1 MKFSDRLDKMPP
13 YMFAELDKIKD
24 KMIIEGRE
32 LLDLGVGDPVEA
44 PPSHILD
51 ALKGS
56 FQNIENHRYP
66 PYPGTNAF
74 RQAVARFY
82 ERRFNVNLDPSK
94 EILALLGSKEGL
106 AHIFQVMLS
115 PGDYV
120 ILTDPCFPMY
130 RLAAI
135 LAGGEIYSLS
145 IEQDNG
151 YIPDLESIPMKV
163 LKKTKMIL
171 LNYPNNPTT
180 TVASLGFFSEAI
192 AFAKEYGV
200 LLCNDNAYSEI
211 TFDGFRPP
219 SLLEVPGAKE
229 VAIEFNSLSKPYN
242 MAGWRIG
249 YAVGNNEVIASLGKV
264 KEVVDSGIWKAIQEA
279 GVDALDN
286 GDSDIR
292 NMIKVYQSRRDIVV
306 NSLREAGLPV
316 ESPQATLYVWVKVPN
331 SQKSDEFVKSLLQET
346 GVVVTP
352 GSGFGEYG
360 EGYFRISITVKDEI
374 LKTAMDKIRDFVRSK
389 VGVTVS

>member
-24 KMIIEGRE
+24 KMIAEGRE
-32 LLDLGVGDPVEA
+32 LLDLGVGDPVE
-44 PPSHILD
+44 PPPAHILD

-56 FQNIENHRYP
+56 LQNVENHRYP

-82 ERRFNVNLDPSK
+82 ERRFDVTLDPEK
-94 EILALLGSKEGL
+94 EILALLSSKERIT
-106 AHIFQVMLS
+106 HIFQVMLS

-130 RLAAI
+130 KLAAT
-135 LAGGEIYSLS
+135 LAGGEIHSLP

-151 YIPDLESIPMKV
+151 YIPDLESIPMKI

-180 TVASLGFFSEAI
+180 AVVPLGFLSEAI

-211 TFDGFRPP
+211 AFDGFRPL

-229 VAIEFNSLSKPYN
+229 IAIEFNSLSKPYN

-249 YAVGNNEVIASLGKV
+249 YAVGNHEVIAALGKV

-292 NMIKVYQSRRDIVV
+292 NMIKIYQARRDIVV

-316 ESPQATLYVWVKVPN
+316 ESPQATLYVWVKVP
-331 SQKSDEFVKSLLQET
+331 SGQKSDEFVKSLLQET

-360 EGYFRISITVKDEI
+360 EGYFRISLTVKD
-374 LKTAMDKIRDFVRSK
+374 
-389 VGVTVS
+389 

>member
-1 MKFSDRLDKMPP
+1 MMKFSDRLDKMPP
-13 YMFAELDKIKD
+13 YMFAELDKIKE
-24 KMIIEGRE
+24 KMIANGRE

-44 PPSHILD
+44 PPAHVLD
-51 ALKGS
+51 ALKAGL
-56 FQNIENHRYP
+56 QNVENHRYP

-74 RQAVARFY
+74 REAVARFY
-82 ERRFNVNLDPSK
+82 ERRFNVTLDPSK
-94 EILALLGSKEGL
+94 EVLALLGSKEGI
-106 AHIFQVMLS
+106 AHIFQAVLS

-130 RLAAI
+130 RLAAT
-135 LAGGEIYSLS
+135 LAGGEIYSLP

-151 YIPDLESIPMKV
+151 YLPDLESIPMKV

-180 TVASLGFFSEAI
+180 AIAPLGFFSEAV

-200 LLCNDNAYSEI
+200 LLCNDNAYSEMA
-211 TFDGFRPP
+211 FDGFRPP

-249 YAVGNNEVIASLGKV
+249 YAAGNHEVIAALGKV
-264 KEVVDSGIWKAIQEA
+264 KEVVDSGIWKVIQEA

-292 NMIKVYQSRRDIVV
+292 NMIKVYQSRRDVVV
-306 NSLREAGLPV
+306 NTLREAALPV

-331 SQKSDEFVKSLLQET
+331 GQKSDEFVKSLLQET

-374 LKTAMDKIRDFVRSK
+374 LKAAMAKIRDFARSK
-389 VGVTVS
+389 VTVAT